1 MKTIKIIFCIAIWL
15 VCLSKLSQ
23 GVHDEDLI
31 SQMPQSTYDEIV
43 DTLTTRNG
51 FQPTDHQI
59 VTHSFTCF
67 LKTGSFTYLVLK
79 SSASFWLAFL

>member
-1 MKTIKIIFCIAIWL
+1 MKTIKIVFCIAIWL
-15 VCLSKLSQ
+15 VLVWLCLSKLSQ
-23 GVHDEDLI
+23 GIHDENLI

-59 VTHSFTCF
+59 VTYYYERFQ
-67 LKTGSFTYLVLK
+67 K
-79 SSASFWLAFL
+79 

>member
-15 VCLSKLSQ
+15 ALGWLCLSKLSQ
-23 GVHDEDLI
+23 GIHDENLI

-59 VTHSFTCF
+59 VTYYYERFQ
-67 LKTGSFTYLVLK
+67 K
-79 SSASFWLAFL
+79 

>member
-15 VCLSKLSQ
+15 VFGWLYLSKLSQ
-23 GVHDEDLI
+23 GIHDENLI

-51 FQPTDHQI
+51 FQPTEHQI
-59 VTHSFTCF
+59 VTYYYERF
-67 LKTGSFTYLVLK
+67 KK
-79 SSASFWLAFL
+79 

>member
-15 VCLSKLSQ
+15 VLGWLCFSKLSQ
-23 GVHDEDLI
+23 GIHDENLI

-59 VTHSFTCF
+59 VTYYYERFQ
-67 LKTGSFTYLVLK
+67 K
-79 SSASFWLAFL
+79 